1 MNMRFYDL
9 IFCFLQKFIFLS
21 EKIIN
26 RNGDTIQH
34 GFSPI
39 WVKIRQ
45 KKTPVVTG
53 ALMGFNIPPSLLSS
67 IFNNWS
73 RGGGERWVKKMYL
86 NHHY

>member
-9 IFCFLQKFIFLS
+9 IFCFLQKIIFFIRENNQSKRGHYSAWIFPHLGENS
-21 EKIIN
+21 
-26 RNGDTIQH
+26 
-34 GFSPI
+34 
-39 WVKIRQ
+39 Q

-73 RGGGERWVKKMYL
+73 RGGGERWVKTMYL